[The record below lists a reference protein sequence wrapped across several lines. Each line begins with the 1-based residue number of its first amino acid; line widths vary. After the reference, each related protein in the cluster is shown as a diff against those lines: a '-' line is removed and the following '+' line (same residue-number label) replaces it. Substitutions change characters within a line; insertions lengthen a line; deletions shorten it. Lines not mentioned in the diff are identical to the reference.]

1 MNSFDVQIIFYSFE
15 ICLSRG
21 SVSVSFNPQ
30 YVNLFVVNSQIISI
44 GLLCTHLKIKSGISL
59 HQVFGFLHSGTG
71 DFFVSLSHDCLFVN
85 KPSKLAAHR
94 LVHHRR
100 TFRNCSPILR
110 VFTKLV
116 RVSKPSAVRSVTGVL
131 ELCYRLNCA
140 AQPTVLRLWWREQ
153 LPTLPVLQL
162 PWRRAPCRA
171 GRGCS
176 SLSNVTARRVQR
188 VTCTRLRNTRSY
200 VTRGWRH
207 QPATLGPLVV
217 RGGNTLDP
225 YDLISYK

>member
-1 MNSFDVQIIFYSFE
+1 MNSFDGQIIFYSFE

-44 GLLCTHLKIKSGISL
+44 GSLCTHLKIKSGISR

-140 AQPTVLRLWWREQ
+140 AQPTVLA
-153 LPTLPVLQL
+153 TVVA
-162 PWRRAPCRA
+162 RAAPDPARVAAVAPCSVPCRA
-171 GRGCS
+171 GLLQPQQRDS
-176 SLSNVTARRVQR
+176 TASTARHVYTVTKHTLIRNQGMETPACHTRPPGGQR
-188 VTCTRLRNTRSY
+188 GQYSGSLCS
-200 VTRGWRH
+200 
-207 QPATLGPLVV
+207 
-217 RGGNTLDP
+217 DF
-225 YDLISYK
+225 I